1 MGMISVRLNVEDTR
15 IIKAYAKAKNMT
27 ISELV
32 RDKVL
37 ERIQDEIDLKLH
49 HASRAAHHKQSKS
62 ITFDDMMN
70 ELDSE

>member
-1 MGMISVRLNVEDTR
+1 MGMISVRLNAEDTR

-32 RDKVL
+32 RDTVL
-37 ERIQDEIDLKLH
+37 ERIQDEIDLQLH
-49 HASRAAHHKQSKS
+49 HDSRAAHHKQSKS